1 PGPADHRDR
10 QRPVGRPVRP
20 AAQPREVPGRPRHPP
35 PRQASRPYPR
45 PLPQLSL
52 GTTAPGPQG
61 PRPHL

>member
-1 PGPADHRDR
+1 
-10 QRPVGRPVRP
+10 
-20 AAQPREVPGRPRHPP
+20 EVPGRPRHPP
-35 PRQASRPYPR
+35 PRQARRPYPR